1 MGSEITTLPQLSAFI
16 VPFADLDADHAVFT
30 GTESNPSTHPI
41 ETTAGTSSALAFVA
55 SGDPEAGRDIRIR
68 VTRGGVPAGVAGLAL
83 AWRNTAVE
91 DYLGH
96 DAFGLPTAYRQV
108 AWSTSTT
115 LGYAF
120 PDVVALPSG
129 VLVCCFDEPI
139 SATRRA
145 VKVRR
150 WDPDALAWS
159 GSSTDV
165 YTDPTTLVGYGLHPC
180 MTVLPS
186 GRIVLFHL
194 RYQATTWAQ
203 VWKWYSDDDGVT
215 WTKGQVDC
223 LNTAIDYGTMVPL
236 SMRCAYGR
244 GEIALV
250 VGYVDAGDGR
260 ILHYGSRDGG
270 ARFTLVETLVKAAGG
285 GAQVAL
291 CYAKGQFLTI
301 MPDSVEGANSAIWR
315 GGGAT
320 DVWAAVPDSGY
331 MFDFF
336 VASDHCALCTD
347 EADNIYFITGYPAGG
362 ITYSADAGSTWA
374 PICSQAPGGD
384 NATQWDPPGALGPQA
399 VRLAATYHRGR
410 ICLLHNYGG
419 ATPTFGIV
427 ETQLGGYST
436 VTFPERI
443 PDGSVFGVTQ
453 PSSRLQVPWG
463 NAWAGWK
470 GRLDAYTNW
479 ANADTGAPTYGT
491 TLGYEA
497 IACGA
502 GDVSIVEGT
511 QGAADYFEIIAGGR
525 VLQNSGTSVVELRSC
540 STSGAGALTRI
551 TLTIS
556 TTTIVLDD
564 DIGAGTAS
572 RTYTAGNDVEFI
584 VALKGQKCAAWY
596 RVVDDNTSRRWINV
610 GTLTG
615 LTETAGAPPAN
626 RIRRIVSASSGAN
639 WYEFRRLFDNSLDID
654 KPISDGQ
661 SNPGDLHGRPAVGN
675 FGGVYLDDGV
685 SVQVVDGPGD
695 AGETFMMEG
704 GGARP
709 IERAFPLV
717 SPSPQDYA
725 EIENGDDIDVGI
737 EWDDTRDPGNDAIG
751 VYLDCPVYAAELWID
766 EGAGAAKIGDL
777 NTAFQIEFVRRGDTL
792 VTPESGSAGHLG
804 YIEGNELAGGWVV
817 IDPDGADYTARITGN
832 TAGRLDDGASL
843 DEKRA
848 TIFISGLDPA
858 APTSGTVRVIPPRS
872 VTVAALFGHRAILSA
887 FVRINPTN
895 LRTGYPAPPWGT
907 IRIRA
912 FNLGRVDFLGWS
924 PARDH
929 SVQRESVVSVTDMPS
944 GARWSRRM
952 NPRTRRIVEFSV
964 SSDSIDISKSRGVHD
979 DDYLRASQTAGSEP
993 VAARHDA
1000 PLLVAGL
1007 LDEIDGAGGLV
1018 TWVPAWDPNGDDVQS
1033 WCLQHAGG
1041 ALHGRIV
1048 SEARLENVVGLPHA
1062 DQVVR
1067 GPRVVLEEEI

>member
-1 MGSEITTLPQLSAFI
+1 MGSEVTTLPQLSAFI

-30 GTESNPSTHPI
+30 GTESNPATHPVAVSGDT
-41 ETTAGTSSALAFVA
+41 ESSLRLSA
-55 SGDPEAGRDIRIR
+55 SGDPLVGRDIRLR
-68 VTRGGVPAGVAGLAL
+68 VQRGGFPSGLAGLSL
-83 AWRNTAVE
+83 AWRNTASE
-91 DYLGH
+91 DWLGW
-96 DAFGLPTAYRQV
+96 DGFGLQTQYRLV

-115 LGYAF
+115 LGYQT
-120 PDVVALPSG
+120 PDVISLPSG
-129 VLVCCFDEPI
+129 VVVAVFDEPV
-139 SATRRA
+139 STSRRA
-145 VKVRR
+145 VRVRR
-150 WDPDALAWS
+150 WTPTAKAWAAAS
-159 GSSTDV
+159 TTVYEEPSSNVV
-165 YTDPTTLVGYGLHPC
+165 YGMLPC
-180 MTVLPS
+180 ICQLPS
-186 GRIVLFHL
+186 GRILIFH
-194 RYQATTWAQ
+194 YKHQTTYTQ
-203 VWKWYSDDDGVT
+203 VWSWYSDDEGLT
-215 WTKGQVDC
+215 WSRGQRDV
-223 LNTAIDYGTMVPL
+223 LENPIDRGTIPMIAL
-236 SMRCAYGR
+236 RCAYGA
-244 GEIALV
+244 GEISLV
-250 VGYVDAGDGR
+250 VPYNTGGAGM
-260 ILHYGSRDGG
+260 IQQYSSRDGG
-270 ARFTLVETLVKAAGG
+270 NRFALAATLGG
-285 GAQVAL
+285 VGIPGGIVTVGLKYTQ
-291 CYAKGQFLTI
+291 KKFLLFI
-301 MPDSVEGANSAIWR
+301 ANSSSFSLWR
-315 GGGAT
+315 AGTASQAFGGITA
-320 DVWAAVPDSGY
+320 DVD
-331 MFDFF
+331 F
-336 VASDHCALCTD
+336 VAGAAAAEYVTLCTD
-347 EADNIYFITGYPAGG
+347 EQDNVYYIQGYDQPEIY
-362 ITYSADAGSTWA
+362 YSTDAGSSWSAVGGIPIDWA
-374 PICSQAPGGD
+374 SND
-384 NATQWDPPGALGPQA
+384 GALVNVAACVNRGA
-399 VRLAATYHRGR
+399 IRLLG
-410 ICLLHNYGG
+410 NYRSGG
-419 ATPTFGIV
+419 VINYGIV
-427 ETQLGGYST
+427 EVQLGGYTSLT
-436 VTFPERI
+436 VPEKNT
-443 PDGSVFGVTQ
+443 PDVFAALETPTPTRV
-453 PSSRLQVPWG
+453 QVPWTK
-463 NAWAGWK
+463 AWMGYE
-470 GRLDAYTNW
+470 GRLDAFTGW

-491 TLGYEA
+491 AAGYEA
-497 IACGA
+497 IACGV
-502 GDVSIVEGT
+502 GDASNTDATSAATAAYYELRA
-511 QGAADYFEIIAGGR
+511 QGSL
-525 VLQNSGTSVVELRSC
+525 LQNSGTSVIELRS
-540 STSGAGALTRI
+540 SDTSGGGQLTRV

-556 TTTIVLDD
+556 TTAITLDD
-564 DIGAGTAS
+564 DLGAGTA
-572 RTYTAGNDVEFI
+572 TAAYTAGNRVDVA
-584 VALKGQKCAAWY
+584 VALKGRKAAAWY
-596 RVVDDNTSRRWINV
+596 RVFDGDTARRWTLI
-610 GTLTG
+610 GTLTL
-615 LTETAGAPPAN
+615 LTESAGAPPAN

-639 WYEFRRLFDNSLDID
+639 WYEMRHHFDTAPDIED
-654 KPISDGQ
+654 GWSDGQ
-661 SNPGDLHGRPAVGN
+661 VTSEVFGRPAAATVG
-675 FGGVYLDDGV
+675 GSSIDDGV
-685 SVQVVDGPGD
+685 SIQVTDGPGYP
-695 AGETFMMEG
+695 GETFLMEG

-804 YIEGNELAGGWVV
+804 YIENNELAGGWVV

-1041 ALHGRIV
+1041 ALHGRIT
-1048 SEARLENVVGLPHA
+1048 SEARLENVVGYVHG